1 MAVVAHA
8 GLPRPRLFL
17 PFSFHGSPI
26 YSSCLSLALPSVA
39 VDYDHGNPWC
49 RPDTPHN
56 GASRGHHP
64 SVSSGWPCVG
74 RARSHEFLIKIR
86 RMENQLE
93 QLIIHNFWAKAFL
106 ATIEFPESKFGINRL
121 TFVCLKIFGIGHDEP
136 HVQIYQE
143 PHCQSEAAYFHLS
156 ILQSVHYF
164 HTTINKYPNLINQNA
179 IIGLGE
185 AEDRVGLLGTLATLP
200 TH

>member
-86 RMENQLE
+86 CNY
-93 QLIIHNFWAKAFL
+93 W
-106 ATIEFPESKFGINRL
+106 SW
-121 TFVCLKIFGIGHDEP
+121 
-136 HVQIYQE
+136 
-143 PHCQSEAAYFHLS
+143 
-156 ILQSVHYF
+156 
-164 HTTINKYPNLINQNA
+164 
-179 IIGLGE
+179 
-185 AEDRVGLLGTLATLP
+185 
-200 TH
+200 